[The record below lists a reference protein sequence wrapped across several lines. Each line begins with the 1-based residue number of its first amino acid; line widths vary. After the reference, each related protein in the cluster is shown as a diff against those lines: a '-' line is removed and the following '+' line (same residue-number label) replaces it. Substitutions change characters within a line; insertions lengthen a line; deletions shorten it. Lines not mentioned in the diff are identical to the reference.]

1 MDIILASSSPRRKSI
16 LSGIFGS
23 FSVLPPSIDETHHSD
38 EAPAAFAIRIAE
50 EKCRAIMDLVPVD
63 EGQALIIAAD
73 TIVTIDGR
81 IIGKPAD
88 FNDAVRMI
96 SELSGRTHKVIT
108 GLSLSRAGVTG
119 AGSGLLTG
127 SEVTEVSFRRLDHDG
142 IISYLNNIEYLDK
155 AGSYAIQE
163 HGSMIVEGYRGSV
176 TNIIGFPLRLFF
188 SMLAEMGLVKELFD
202 I

>member
-1 MDIILASSSPRRKSI
+1 MNIILASSSPRRKSI
-16 LSGIFGS
+16 LSGMFGS
-23 FSVLPPSIDETHHSD
+23 FSVLPPSIDETHHPD
-38 EAPAAFAIRIAE
+38 ETPTAFALRIAE
-50 EKCRAIMDLVPVD
+50 EKCRAVLESLPVRKRP
-63 EGQALIIAAD
+63 ALIIAAD

-96 SELSGRTHKVIT
+96 SELSGRTHRVIT
-108 GLSLSRAGVTG
+108 GLSLTRAGNNE
-119 AGSGLLTG
+119 ADSGPLTA

-188 SMLAEMGLVKELFD
+188 SMLVEMGLVRELFN